1 MECTIDK
8 ETHCCPAVYLVADDK
23 AWQNNDE
30 FARQF
35 LAGLNPVVI
44 ELVTEFPLKSS
55 LDPAEFG
62 DPTSAISED
71 HVIGELEGLSVQ
83 QVKSV
88 TLAKS
93 ERAAI

>member
-44 ELVTEFPLKSS
+44 ELVTVMTGKAYLNPQCV
-55 LDPAEFG
+55 
-62 DPTSAISED
+62 
-71 HVIGELEGLSVQ
+71 VIF
-83 QVKSV
+83 
-88 TLAKS
+88 
-93 ERAAI
+93 RF